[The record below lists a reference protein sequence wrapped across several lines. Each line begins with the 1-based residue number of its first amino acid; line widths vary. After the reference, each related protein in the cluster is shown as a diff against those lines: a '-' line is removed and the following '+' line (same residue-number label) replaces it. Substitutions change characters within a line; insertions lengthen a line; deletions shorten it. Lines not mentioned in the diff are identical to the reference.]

1 MYISQR
7 RWQVLVKLTKV
18 DMVNN
23 EPTINRVFLNPQH
36 VISIIEDNLKYHEL
50 KEGLIKAGVHEQLSV
65 SVVKVYNGANV
76 ETMLI
81 MGSPSTIREKLSNK
95 RQVLRG

>member
-1 MYISQR
+1 MYTSRR
-7 RWQVLVKLTKV
+7 RWQMLVKLTKV

-36 VISIIEDNLKYHEL
+36 VISIIEDNLKYHAL
-50 KEGLIKAGVHEQLSV
+50 KEGLIRAGIHEQLSV
-65 SVVKVYNGANV
+65 SEVKVYNGSSV

-81 MGSPSTIREKLSNK
+81 MGSPRSIKEKLSNN
-95 RQVLRG
+95 RQILRG

>member
-1 MYISQR
+1 M
-7 RWQVLVKLTKV
+7 LVKLTKV

-50 KEGLIKAGVHEQLSV
+50 KEGLILAGVHNQLSI
-65 SVVKVYNGANV
+65 SEVKVYNGSNV

-81 MGSPSTIREKLSNK
+81 MGSPSTIREKLLNK

>member
-1 MYISQR
+1 
-7 RWQVLVKLTKV
+7 VLVRLTKV

-50 KEGLIKAGVHEQLSV
+50 KEGLIKAGVHQQLSV
-65 SVVKVYNGANV
+65 SEVKVYNGSSV

-81 MGSPSTIREKLSNK
+81 MGSPSTIREKLTSN
-95 RQVLRG
+95 RQILRG

>member
-1 MYISQR
+1 M
-7 RWQVLVKLTKV
+7 LVRLTKV

-65 SVVKVYNGANV
+65 SEVKVYNGSNV

-81 MGSPSTIREKLSNK
+81 MGSPRSIKEKLSSK
-95 RQVLRG
+95 KQILRG

>member
-1 MYISQR
+1 MYTSRR
-7 RWQVLVKLTKV
+7 RWQMLVKLTKV

-50 KEGLIKAGVHEQLSV
+50 KEGLIRAGIHEQLSV
-65 SVVKVYNGANV
+65 SEVKVYNGSSV

-81 MGSPSTIREKLSNK
+81 MGSPRSIKEKLSNN
-95 RQVLRG
+95 RQILRG

>member
-1 MYISQR
+1 M
-7 RWQVLVKLTKV
+7 LVKLTKV

-23 EPTINRVFLNPQH
+23 KPTINRVFLNPQH

-50 KEGLIKAGVHEQLSV
+50 KEGLILAGVHNQLSI
-65 SVVKVYNGANV
+65 SEVKVYNGSNV

-81 MGSPSTIREKLSNK
+81 MGSPSTIREKLLNK

>member
-1 MYISQR
+1 M
-7 RWQVLVKLTKV
+7 LVKLTKV

-50 KEGLIKAGVHEQLSV
+50 KEGLIRAGIHEQLSV
-65 SVVKVYNGANV
+65 SEVKVYNGSSV

-81 MGSPSTIREKLSNK
+81 MGSPRSIKEKLSNN
-95 RQVLRG
+95 RQILRG

>member
-1 MYISQR
+1 M
-7 RWQVLVKLTKV
+7 LVKLTKV

-36 VISIIEDNLKYHEL
+36 VISIMEDNLKYYEL
-50 KEGLIKAGVHEQLSV
+50 KEGLILAGVHDQLSI
-65 SVVKVYNGANV
+65 SEVKVYDGSNV

-81 MGSPSTIREKLSNK
+81 MGSPSSIREK
-95 RQVLRG
+95 V

>member
-1 MYISQR
+1 M
-7 RWQVLVKLTKV
+7 LVKLTKV

-50 KEGLIKAGVHEQLSV
+50 KERLIKAGVHEQLSV
-65 SVVKVYNGANV
+65 SEVKVYNGSNV

-81 MGSPSTIREKLSNK
+81 MGSPRSIKEKLSNN
-95 RQVLRG
+95 RQILRG

>member
-1 MYISQR
+1 MYTSQR
-7 RWQVLVKLTKV
+7 RWQMLVKLTKV

-36 VISIIEDNLKYHEL
+36 VISIIEDNLKYYEL
-50 KEGLIKAGVHEQLSV
+50 KEGLILAGVHDQLSI
-65 SVVKVYNGANV
+65 SEVKVYDGSNV

-81 MGSPSTIREKLSNK
+81 MGSPSSIKEKLSSK
-95 RQVLRG
+95 KQILRG

>member
-1 MYISQR
+1 M
-7 RWQVLVKLTKV
+7 LVRLTKV

-50 KEGLIKAGVHEQLSV
+50 KEGLIKAGVHQQLSV
-65 SVVKVYNGANV
+65 SEVKVYNGSNV

-81 MGSPSTIREKLSNK
+81 MGSPKSIKEKLSSK
-95 RQVLRG
+95 KQILRG

>member
-1 MYISQR
+1 
-7 RWQVLVKLTKV
+7 VLVRLTKV

-50 KEGLIKAGVHEQLSV
+50 KEGLINAGVHEQLSV
-65 SVVKVYNGANV
+65 SEVKVYNGSNV

-81 MGSPSTIREKLSNK
+81 MGSPKSIKEKLSSK
-95 RQVLRG
+95 KQILRG

>member
-1 MYISQR
+1 
-7 RWQVLVKLTKV
+7 
-18 DMVNN
+18 MVNN

-50 KEGLIKAGVHEQLSV
+50 KEGLILAGVHNQLSI
-65 SVVKVYNGANV
+65 SEVKVYNGSNV

-81 MGSPSTIREKLSNK
+81 MGSPSTIREKLLNK

>member
-1 MYISQR
+1 M
-7 RWQVLVKLTKV
+7 LVKLTKV

-50 KEGLIKAGVHEQLSV
+50 KEGLIRAGVHEQLSV
-65 SVVKVYNGANV
+65 SEVKVYNGSNV

-81 MGSPSTIREKLSNK
+81 MGSPRSIKEKLSSK
-95 RQVLRG
+95 KQILRG